1 MSPKVGYF
9 VLSDR
14 LFILFL
20 LAAMVEFI
28 FAVILVRIGHLT
40 PFISVLRGA
49 AYIMI
54 NIVFLIAWI
63 YFFSSY

>member
-1 MSPKVGYF
+1 
-9 VLSDR
+9 
-14 LFILFL
+14 
-20 LAAMVEFI
+20 MVEFI